1 MVTLLPRE
9 IRSQHADMEIS
20 LMRNVRMRKRLLLCL
35 VILGPCLHLGAS
47 IAEAQRKPSEK
58 DFVEYRPSARVRVI
72 PDLAKYGDRTL
83 LLDLYLPAQLKQGR
97 PGVIVVRGGGWMVN
111 HRKRFAHLASD
122 LAEKGVAA
130 ACIEY
135 RTAEE
140 AAFPGAIQDVKAAER
155 WMRANA
161 ARYGIDSQTH
171 GPPALR
177 FPEPIACYGSIPQ
190 AAFWRTRP
198 EDSAPEFSG
207 NPLWLSQFPCWPRG
221 TSLEGCNSKARA
233 GC

>member
-1 MVTLLPRE
+1 MVTSLPRA
-9 IRSQHADMEIS
+9 IRSKHADMEIS
-20 LMRNVRMRKRLLLCL
+20 LMRNVSMRKRLLLCL
-35 VILGPCLHLGAS
+35 VILGPCLHLGAT
-47 IAEAQRKPSEK
+47 IAEAQGKPSEK

-135 RTAEE
+135 LTAEE
-140 AAFPGAIQDVKAAER
+140 AAVPGAIQDVQAAVR
-155 WMRANA
+155 WM
-161 ARYGIDSQTH
+161 
-171 GPPALR
+171 
-177 FPEPIACYGSIPQ
+177 
-190 AAFWRTRP
+190 
-198 EDSAPEFSG
+198 
-207 NPLWLSQFPCWPRG
+207 
-221 TSLEGCNSKARA
+221 
-233 GC
+233 